1 MRRWYHIEV
10 KNHHYKKIALDCVAY
25 LESSKNVST
34 GDEKLFTPVEF
45 KWQGVNVPRT
55 IIPPRYTRGLDAF
68 FVPHEAPNRV
78 YFGIN
83 RSLVDFTGL
92 YEEYSLNGPGKFE
105 LNFVVYSINF
115 FPIRSTFLLHIGSSL
130 DDIKFYKKF

>member
-10 KNHHYKKIALDCVAY
+10 KNIHYKKIALDCVAY
-25 LESSKNVST
+25 LESSKNVLT
-34 GDEKLFTPVEF
+34 GDEKQSTPVEF
-45 KWQGVNVPRT
+45 KQRGVNVPRT
-55 IIPPRYTRGLDAF
+55 IIRPRYTRGLDAF
-68 FVPHEAPNRV
+68 FVPHEAPDRV

-105 LNFVVYSINF
+105 LTLVVYSINF
-115 FPIRSTFLLHIGSSL
+115 SPIRRTFLLDIGSAL
-130 DDIKFYKKF
+130 YEIKFYKT